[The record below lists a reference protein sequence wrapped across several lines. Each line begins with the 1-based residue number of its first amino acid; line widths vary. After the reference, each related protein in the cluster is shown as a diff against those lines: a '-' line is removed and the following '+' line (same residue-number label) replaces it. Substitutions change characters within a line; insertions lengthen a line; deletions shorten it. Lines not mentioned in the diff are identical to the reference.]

1 MSVHESIRVREK
13 SHEMMIDGYASLG
26 GGVKEEEE
34 ETYISALKYQQ
45 NGEPF

>member
-1 MSVHESIRVREK
+1 
-13 SHEMMIDGYASLG
+13 MMMVMPVLG